1 MHNPRA
7 VTLVCDTTFYGK
19 RKDKLATVV
28 FYDAIQDEILLWRH
42 VDSEKSKYYK
52 EMLQE
57 LLSLGYIVNSV
68 TIDGK
73 RGLNTVFKS
82 YPIQMCHFHQ
92 RKIVDRYITKNPK
105 LEASIELQKILT
117 RLTKTTEAR
126 FKNKLLNWYSTN
138 EDFLNEMTINYDT
151 GEATYT
157 HYKLRAAYASLCSNL
172 DYLFTYKNLPNLSI
186 PNTTNHLDGGKFS
199 DLKNRIRVHRGLSK
213 LLKKKVVDFFMLNNG
228 KKF

>member
-117 RLTKTTEAR
+117 RLTKTTETR
-126 FKNKLLNWYSTN
+126 FKNKLLNWHTDLPRQFGTVY
-138 EDFLNEMTINYDT
+138 FFILYYIF
-151 GEATYT
+151 
-157 HYKLRAAYASLCSNL
+157 KLIWSHIIYRRM
-172 DYLFTYKNLPNLSI
+172 
-186 PNTTNHLDGGKFS
+186 FS
-199 DLKNRIRVHRGLSK
+199 FCIIVSFNILKY
-213 LLKKKVVDFFMLNNG
+213 
-228 KKF
+228 

>member
-1 MHNPRA
+1 MQNGVQRYKCNDCGVSFSSNRRPKKLLKVLFYKYVFRHQTYADLAIEYFKTKRWVYTQIHSYGISKKVHKPRA

-19 RKDKLATVV
+19 RRDKLATIF
-28 FYDAIQDEILLWRH
+28 FYDTIEDEVLLWRH

-52 EMLQE
+52 DMLDE
-57 LLSLGYIVNSV
+57 LLSLGYIVNAV

-105 LEASIELQKILT
+105 LEASIELQKILN

-126 FKNKLLNWYSTN
+126 FKNKLL
-138 EDFLNEMTINYDT
+138 D
-151 GEATYT
+151 
-157 HYKLRAAYASLCSNL
+157 
-172 DYLFTYKNLPNLSI
+172 
-186 PNTTNHLDGGKFS
+186 
-199 DLKNRIRVHRGLSK
+199 
-213 LLKKKVVDFFMLNNG
+213 
-228 KKF
+228 